1 LRCHLLES
9 GSLVAEA
16 AARFNA
22 RTN

>member
-22 RTN
+22 QTN